1 MVLKTHTSQRPVQAA
16 PLGRELRS
24 VRVDS
29 IHPEP
34 PRPHMSADFYYKPEW
49 KSMGRDTFGGPSAC
63 HITHQSVGRGYLG
76 PVSATVARAP
86 PAATGR
92 RD

>member
-1 MVLKTHTSQRPVQAA
+1 MAFINTRIPAAAAAA
-16 PLGRELRS
+16 PELRS
-24 VRVDS
+24 ARVDS
-29 IHPEP
+29 IHPELL
-34 PRPHMSADFYYKPEW
+34 RPHMSADFYYKPEW

-63 HITHQSVGRGYLG
+63 HITHQSVSRGYLG

-86 PAATGR
+86 PPAASGR